1 LLDADVCTSAYL
13 LLLPL
18 SRDVGVTPGGAGVHH
33 GFGCVHLRPEKTLL
47 LSNKRPDDQFSDI
60 YYSLIN
66 YPGSGE
72 SSYIMESCVWELML
86 EMSMLT
92 SVSDKVYEAS
102 LDPVNV
108 PYQSTVLIVV
118 GLVPSFL

>member
-1 LLDADVCTSAYL
+1 
-13 LLLPL
+13 
-18 SRDVGVTPGGAGVHH
+18 VGVTPGGAGVHR

-102 LDPVNV
+102 LDPVPVNV